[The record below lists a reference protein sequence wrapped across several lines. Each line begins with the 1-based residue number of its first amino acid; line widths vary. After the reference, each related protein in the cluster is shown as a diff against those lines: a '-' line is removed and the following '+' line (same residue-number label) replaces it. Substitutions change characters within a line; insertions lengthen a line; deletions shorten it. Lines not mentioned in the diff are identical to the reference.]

1 MKESK
6 RRLRRGS
13 AMPMAIAVLLML
25 TAFSILILS
34 TTMLEARQAGRRD
47 RLLRERLAVD
57 AAAESYIAEVL
68 KNATAKD
75 EWANTTGFDVKDPI
89 NEGNNV
95 RVTLTK
101 NGKEC
106 LKITLSK
113 NDSTYTILAWEY
125 Q

>member
-34 TTMLEARQAGRRD
+34 TTMLEARHAGRRD

-57 AAAESYIAEVL
+57 AAAKECMAAILPELSEDDDTVW
-68 KNATAKD
+68 TAKGYH
-75 EWANTTGFDVKDPI
+75 ATGTK
-89 NEGNNV
+89 EGNNV
-95 RVTLTK
+95 QVVLSD
-101 NGKEC
+101 NGGEC